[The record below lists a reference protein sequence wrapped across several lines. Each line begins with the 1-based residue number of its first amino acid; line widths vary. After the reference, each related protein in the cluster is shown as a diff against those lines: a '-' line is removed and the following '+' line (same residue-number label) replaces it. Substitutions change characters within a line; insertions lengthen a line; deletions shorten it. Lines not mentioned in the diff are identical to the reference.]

1 MTPEKWWKTINDDN
15 LTKCGRSWEEENIL
29 TLEVILKWHSIE
41 SQRAEEYKWMA
52 MTLWN
57 DFNPN
62 QRYLNSPIVRVIGQN
77 DNHTSLLRSIS
88 EVTKMTWNQA
98 PRIENAFQ
106 SQLILC
112 NVGRMTTM
120 MLRSISI
127 LELRPVENVAL
138 ASNVKKNNK
147 FLAHKLWVITWLPAS
162 LAFGASEWVLRTW
175 FQGFQ
180 YFVQN
185 LWKSN

>member
-1 MTPEKWWKTINDDN
+1 MLTVQTVLAQCYIHLWWYFPPQVGPGHPAGHGDGSWRWAFAISRGWWGGVRLWLRLQYGKDGHCIVKMIMTPEKWWKTINDDN

-41 SQRAEEYKWMA
+41 SQRAEEYRWMA

-62 QRYLNSPIVRVIGQN
+62 QRYLNSPIVGVIGQN

-98 PRIENAFQ
+98 PRIENAF
-106 SQLILC
+106 S
-112 NVGRMTTM
+112 R
-120 MLRSISI
+120 
-127 LELRPVENVAL
+127 
-138 ASNVKKNNK
+138 AS
-147 FLAHKLWVITWLPAS
+147 S
-162 LAFGASEWVLRTW
+162 
-175 FQGFQ
+175 
-180 YFVQN
+180 Y
-185 LWKSN
+185 